1 MPHYA
6 YEVRDPKGNPIT
18 GRAIGPTQA
27 DVILEL
33 KKVGYTVV
41 KVWEQPPYLPPTPF
55 WAYFQ
60 RVPVEELALL
70 TRQLAMYFSSGVG
83 LLQGL
88 ECIQGQGFSK
98 RTTAAVK
105 DVARGLGEGKG
116 LAASMA
122 LRTDVFSPVY
132 IRLVHAGEISGALEK
147 ILANLADFLEQD
159 LLLRRRL
166 KSALAYPMVIFTF
179 SVALIAFLLFFIFP
193 MFIGFFEG
201 LNMKLPAITQSLL
214 DLTNLS
220 REPLVLALVFIV
232 VPWALVRLYRL
243 VGRSDARATTLARW
257 KLRFPLAG
265 PLLHNVLLARF
276 AGTLAILMRAGIPQM
291 TALGAVGAALD
302 NRALEKALERVA
314 ERVKNEGINLSAAL
328 IEEPLFPRM
337 LVSLVAVGDEVGDL
351 PRVLELSG
359 QNLSLE
365 VDTSIAR
372 LTVVIEPVMLG
383 ILGLF
388 VGYIL
393 LAVFLPVYAMVD
405 GL

>member
-6 YEVRDPKGNPIT
+6 YEVRDPKGNQIS
-18 GRAIGPTQA
+18 GRAIGPTHA

-33 KKVGYTVV
+33 NKVGYTVL

-55 WAYFQ
+55 WALFQ

-88 ECIQGQGFSK
+88 ECIQNQGFSK

-105 DVARGLGEGKG
+105 DVAIGLGEGKG

-132 IRLVHAGEISGALEK
+132 IRLVHAGELSGALEL
-147 ILANLADFLEQD
+147 ILSNLADFLEQD
-159 LLLRRRL
+159 LMLRRRL
-166 KSALAYPMVIFTF
+166 KSALAYPMVIFAF
-179 SVALIAFLLFFIFP
+179 SIALICFLLFFIFP
-193 MFIGFFEG
+193 MFVGFFQG
-201 LNMKLPAITQSLL
+201 LNMELPVITQSLL
-214 DLTNLS
+214 NLTNLS
-220 REPLVLALVFIV
+220 RDPLVLALVLLV
-232 VPWALVRLYRL
+232 LPWATVRAYRAL
-243 VGRSDARATTLARW
+243 GRSEARATTLAGW
-257 KLRFPLAG
+257 KLKFPLAG

-302 NRALEKALERVA
+302 NKALEKALTRA
-314 ERVKNEGINLSAAL
+314 SDRVKNEGVALSTAL
-328 IEEPLFPRM
+328 TQEPLFPRM
-337 LVSLVAVGDEVGDL
+337 LVSLIAVGDEVGDL

-365 VDTSIAR
+365 VDTSISR

-383 ILGLF
+383 ILGIF

-393 LAVFLPVYAMVD
+393 LAVFLPVYGMID